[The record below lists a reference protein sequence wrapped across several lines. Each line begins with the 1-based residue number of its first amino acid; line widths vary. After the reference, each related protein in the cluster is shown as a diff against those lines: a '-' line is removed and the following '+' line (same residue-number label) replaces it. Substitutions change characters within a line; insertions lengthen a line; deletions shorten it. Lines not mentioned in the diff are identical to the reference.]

1 MKGIWYSSTAIAT
14 IVGAGAL
21 LAGAAMADDSLQDVM
36 KSRNLTEKDVL
47 AAAKTYVPSGGR
59 DEFIMFSSSGQAGQ
73 VIVYG
78 IPSMRILKYIG
89 VFTPEPFQGY
99 GYDNESKKLFTAKT
113 PEGETVTWGDAHHPD
128 ISKTNGDYDG
138 QYLFINDKNTPR
150 IAVIGL
156 KDFETRQI
164 VVNPVLTN
172 EHGGAFVTNNSEYVM
187 EASQLPAPLGH
198 VYAPLDKFNESY
210 RGGITYWKFN
220 RDKGMIEPENSF
232 TLELPPYSQDLVAA
246 GKGPSEGWAFL
257 NSFCSDRYIGGIESG
272 RAPFEAGCSAKDT
285 DFLHVINWKK
295 AEEVFKAG
303 KFTKVNGMAVISLQT
318 SIDEGLIYLVPE
330 AKSPHGNDVS
340 PDGKYDIVGGKLDT
354 HDSVFDTAKI
364 FALIAAKQ
372 FVGKDP
378 YGLPI
383 LDMKESLHT
392 QVELG
397 LGPLHTQFDSKPCIA
412 YTSVYVDSQVV
423 KWDYCEGK
431 VLDKISVHYNIGHL
445 TTMESNTES
454 PKGKYLVAMN
464 KLSIDRFDPVGP
476 LHPMNHQLIDIS
488 GDKMQLLYDMPIP
501 LGEPHEGVAIAIG
514 KLKPEV
520 RYKYGTDSR
529 TGDESAF
536 AVRPGSEKIVRTPG
550 KVEVFG
556 TVIRSHFTPEIV
568 QAQDG
573 DQVIFH
579 WTNAERAEN
588 EVHGFGVSQH
598 TVNLSLEPGKTASA
612 TIEKASAG
620 VYPFYCTE
628 FCSALHLE
636 MEGYLVVAPKG
647 GADVTNAA
655 VSTGSVRTKADFD
668 KQYKQDIDT
677 QAVIDQVVGYIVST
691 NYKDFPTVV
700 ALVEDATDQLNF
712 AKDARAKADDYAK
725 REDWQN
731 AALWA
736 NQWWQYQVKAA
747 DIGLRAKTYLEQN
760 GAKVT
765 K

>member
-1 MKGIWYSSTAIAT
+1 MKRKYLLSTSIAT
-14 IVGAGAL
+14 ALGLGAV
-21 LAGAAMADDSLQDVM
+21 LASAAFADESLQDVM
-36 KSRNLTEKDVL
+36 KRRSLSEKDVL
-47 AAAKTYVPSGGR
+47 AAAKTYVPPGGR
-59 DEFIMFSSSGQAGQ
+59 DEFIVFSSTGQAGQ
-73 VIVYG
+73 VLVYG
-78 IPSMRILKYIG
+78 IPSMRPLKYIG

-99 GYDNESKKLFTAKT
+99 SYDDESKKITVAKT
-113 PEGETVTWGDAHHPD
+113 PEGDPVTWGDTHHPD
-128 ISKTNGDYDG
+128 LSKTDGDYDG

-172 EHGGAFVTNNSEYVM
+172 EHGGAFVTNNTEYVM

-198 VYAPLDKFNESY
+198 QYAPLSEFNDKY
-210 RGGITYWKFN
+210 RGGLTMWKFN
-220 RDKGMIEPENSF
+220 REKGMIEPENSF
-232 TLELPPYSQDLVAA
+232 AIELPPYSQDLTAT
-246 GKGPSEGWAFL
+246 GKGPSEGWVFV
-257 NSFCSDRYIGGIESG
+257 NSFCSDRYIGGVESG

-303 KFTKVNGMAVISLQT
+303 KVEKINGMAVISLQT
-318 SIDEGLIYLVPE
+318 SIDEGIVYLVPE

-354 HDSVFDTAKI
+354 HDSVYDTEKILSMINAKE
-364 FALIAAKQ
+364 
-372 FVGKDP
+372 FVGEDA

-383 LDMKESLHT
+383 LDMKKALHT

-397 LGPLHTQFDSKPCIA
+397 LGPLHTQFDAKPCIA
-412 YTSVYVDSQVV
+412 YTSLYVDSMVA

-445 TTMESNTES
+445 LTPESATLH
-454 PKGKYLVAMN
+454 PKGHYLVAMN

-476 LHPMNHQLIDIS
+476 LHPMSHQLIDVS
-488 GDKMQLLYDMPIP
+488 GDKMQLLYDAPIP
-501 LGEPHEGVAIAIG
+501 LGEPHQGVAIDIH

-520 RYKYGTDSR
+520 RYKYGTNSDNK
-529 TGDESAF
+529 ESAF
-536 AVRPGSEKIVRTPG
+536 AVRPGSEKIVSDPG

-568 QAQDG
+568 QAQEG
-573 DQVIFH
+573 DDVTFH

-588 EVHGFGVSQH
+588 EVHGFGLSQH
-598 TVNLSLEPGKTASA
+598 SVNLSLEPGKTASA
-612 TIEKASAG
+612 TFHNVKAG
-620 VYPFYCTE
+620 VYPYYCTE

-647 GADVTNAA
+647 AGPTAQNAA
-655 VSTGSVRTKADFD
+655 VSVGAVRTKGDFD
-668 KQYKQDIDT
+668 KQYKQDLDT
-677 QAVIDQVVGYIVST
+677 QAVIDQVVGYITSV

-700 ALVEDATDQLNF
+700 NLVQDATDQLTF
-712 AKDARAKADDYAK
+712 AKDARAKADDFAK
-725 REDWQN
+725 KEDWQN

-747 DIGLRAKTYLEQN
+747 DIGLRAKT
-760 GAKVT
+760 
-765 K
+765 